1 MVNCPV
7 DCQICKLVLV
17 SLTKNS
23 PSVKRGY
30 LLNAIPAVALGLRL
44 CCREDLATNNSS
56 FEGGNDVLCGLHFEV
71 CKDRIIQTLPLSFGS
86 VRVKTPLRYWE
97 RCERSQC
104 YEYGKSTAPPCEEE
118 LVLKD
123 LFCPTLR
130 GETSPPD
137 IEVALIVED
146 NQFNLV
152 IRYEPNNCTLV
163 NIFGTSLE
171 NILNSFKCCS
181 SFCHNNCGPAP

>member
-23 PSVKRGY
+23 PSVRRGY
-30 LLNAIPAVALGLRL
+30 LLDTVPAIALGLRF
-44 CCREDLATNNSS
+44 CCREDLATNNAL

-71 CKDRIIQTLPLSFGS
+71 RKNSIIYSLTLSLGS
-86 VRVKTPLRYWE
+86 IRVKPPLRNWE
-97 RCERSQC
+97 RSKRSQC
-104 YEYGKSTAPPCEEE
+104 NKYWKSTAPPCEEE
-118 LVLKD
+118 LVLKY
-123 LFCPTLR
+123 LFPSFR
-130 GETSPPD
+130 SETSTSS
-137 IEVALIVED
+137 IKVSLIIED
-146 NQFNLV
+146 NKFKLV
-152 IRYEPNNCTLV
+152 VRYEPNDRSLV
-163 NIFGTSLE
+163 DILGTIFE